1 MCKVLLLAAAF
12 VAAVSA
18 ETSVELIAPIEG
30 TEEGPQFGLI
40 FVPGATLG
48 GETYGPLSVAIQG
61 RTRCPIQ
68 GSAKRQDPSLVNFIP
83 ALAHLFW
90 LYIHATWGSP
100 SSRALYFND
109 V

>member
-1 MCKVLLLAAAF
+1 MCKVLLLAAAAF

-30 TEEGPQFGLI
+30 TDGPQFGLI
-40 FVPGATLG
+40 FIPGATLG
-48 GETYGPLSVAIQG
+48 GETYGPLSVAMQG
-61 RTRCPIQ
+61 GTRCPIQ
-68 GSAKRQDPSLVNFIP
+68 GSAKRQAPSLVNLIP

-90 LYIHATWGSP
+90 LYIHATWGSA
-100 SSRALYFND
+100 SSRALHFND